1 MGDRVFLLPDLHGS
15 FGLRV
20 FSESL
25 LCLSA
30 SIRLSSLSISLSA
43 LNSLSVFGMCSGEK
57 NIEEEMNNRKKE
69 KNKRKKREM
78 DVVQVWG
85 N

>member
-1 MGDRVFLLPDLHGS
+1 
-15 FGLRV
+15 
-20 FSESL
+20 
-25 LCLSA
+25 
-30 SIRLSSLSISLSA
+30 
-43 LNSLSVFGMCSGEK
+43 MCSGEK